1 MATSTT
7 STFRGRYG
15 VALAALLLTAA
26 NVDAFGTTDVSSRSS
41 VARMGGSF
49 TAMTSN
55 QRMAWLPSTS
65 NGGSISKS
73 NSNSPSSF
81 RRSSRASS
89 NSRSKSSTSLSMLF
103 ERMSEEC
110 IGALVSAQNES
121 ASQGQSSVGTEI
133 MFLGIVDRPENARTT
148 LKKYG
153 ITLRN
158 TKRTI
163 SSMFSE
169 EDGGDGSKGGGG
181 AGKMGKMFNLNNK
194 ARDVEL
200 PFTQGLKRVLTA
212 ASRIADE
219 MDSSQINSEHVLLAL
234 MEYKTDEDG
243 NVEAASMDEDGYAK
257 GALAVILRMDGM
269 DADNVSSTEF
279 CRTLVRDMNE
289 SDGAELVTGN
299 VSSKAT
305 PTLADCGQDLTE
317 AAMNFELDEVF
328 GRDEEIRM
336 CLRTLVRRR

>member
-1 MATSTT
+1 
-7 STFRGRYG
+7 
-15 VALAALLLTAA
+15 
-26 NVDAFGTTDVSSRSS
+26 
-41 VARMGGSF
+41 
-49 TAMTSN
+49 
-55 QRMAWLPSTS
+55 
-65 NGGSISKS
+65 
-73 NSNSPSSF
+73 
-81 RRSSRASS
+81 
-89 NSRSKSSTSLSMLF
+89 
-103 ERMSEEC
+103 MSEEC

-163 SSMFSE
+163 ASMFSE
-169 EDGGDGSKGGGG
+169 EDGGDAAKGG
-181 AGKMGKMFNLNNK
+181 GKMGKMFNLNSK

-234 MEYKTDEDG
+234 LEYKTDEDG
-243 NVEAASMDEDGYAK
+243 NVDAASMDEDGYAK

-269 DADNVSSTEF
+269 DADNFSSTEF
-279 CRTLVRDMNE
+279 CRTLVRDMKE
-289 SDGAELVTGN
+289 SEGAELVTGN

-336 CLRTLVRRR
+336 CLRTLVRRRKNNPCLMGEPGVVSSKAEDVFTLHHLNFVS

>member
-7 STFRGRYG
+7 STFRGRHG

-81 RRSSRASS
+81 RRSSRSSS

-269 DADNVSSTEF
+269 DADNFSSTEF

>member
-7 STFRGRYG
+7 STFRGQCG
-15 VALAALLLTAA
+15 VALATLLLTAA
-26 NVDAFGTTDVSSRSS
+26 NVDAFGAADVSSRNS

-55 QRMAWLPSTS
+55 QRVAWLPSTR
-65 NGGSISKS
+65 NS
-73 NSNSPSSF
+73 NSNGPSPF
-81 RRSSRASS
+81 RRSSRANSSSSS

-181 AGKMGKMFNLNNK
+181 GGAGKMGKMFNLNNK

-234 MEYKTDEDG
+234 MEYKTDEEG
-243 NVEAASMDEDGYAK
+243 NVEAASMDKDGYAK

-269 DADNVSSTEF
+269 DADNFSSTEF